1 MKRLNETKSSNK
13 VRYRLVE
20 TPIQKEGKACYAA
33 RAVVRTTSLRQIAE
47 QMVRE
52 GSKYAEHEILGIA
65 EQMIGVIIDRL
76 RDGDSVNFGSIM
88 RFRPSIKGNFE
99 SKGETFDPKNHQLV
113 VAVSAGSRLR
123 NALEG
128 VTVECLD
135 EVKTPEIRSVTAA
148 PLGDLHVVEVTG
160 VHLYQKNL
168 GNGASWWIRTAD
180 QQIPIPN
187 VAQKN
192 SGRTVTFLLPRATI
206 PNGIEAT
213 VVLKCGKSEF
223 TSAPITL

>member
-1 MKRLNETKSSNK
+1 MKGLKETKSSSK

-20 TPIQKEGKACYAA
+20 TPVQKEGKACYAA
-33 RAVVRTTSLRQIAE
+33 RAVVQTTSLRQIAE

-76 RDGDSVNFGSIM
+76 REGHSVNFGSMM

-99 SKGETFDPKNHQLV
+99 SKGETFDPKTHQLV

-135 EVKTPEIRSVTAA
+135 EVKNPEIRSVTVA
-148 PLGDLHVVEVTG
+148 PLGDLHVVEVSG
-160 VHLYQKNL
+160 IHLYQKNL
-168 GNGASWWIRTAD
+168 GNGASWWICTAD
-180 QQIPIPN
+180 QQIQIPN
-187 VAQKN
+187 VAQKT
-192 SGRTVTFLLPRATI
+192 SGRTVTFLLPHATI
-206 PNGIEAT
+206 PKGVE
-213 VVLKCGKSEF
+213 
-223 TSAPITL
+223 APIVFKRGKNEFKSNPFTL

>member
-1 MKRLNETKSSNK
+1 MKRLKETKSSNK

-20 TPIQKEGKACYAA
+20 TPIQKEGKPCYAA

-99 SKGETFDPKNHQLV
+99 SKGEPFDPKTHQLV

-123 NALEG
+123 DALEG

-135 EVKTPEIRSVTAA
+135 EVKKPEIRSVTVA
-148 PLGDLHVVEVTG
+148 PLGDLHVVEVSG
-160 VHLYQKNL
+160 IHLYQKNL
-168 GNGASWWIRTAD
+168 GNGASWWICTAD
-180 QQIPIPN
+180 QQIQIPN
-187 VAQKN
+187 VAQKT
-192 SGRTVTFLLPRATI
+192 SGRTVTFLLPHATI
-206 PNGIEAT
+206 PNGVEAT
-213 VVLKCGKSEF
+213 VVLKRGKSEF
-223 TSAPITL
+223 KSNPFTL

>member
-88 RFRPSIKGNFE
+88 RYIFI
-99 SKGETFDPKNHQLV
+99 
-113 VAVSAGSRLR
+113 
-123 NALEG
+123 
-128 VTVECLD
+128 
-135 EVKTPEIRSVTAA
+135 
-148 PLGDLHVVEVTG
+148 
-160 VHLYQKNL
+160 
-168 GNGASWWIRTAD
+168 
-180 QQIPIPN
+180 
-187 VAQKN
+187 
-192 SGRTVTFLLPRATI
+192 
-206 PNGIEAT
+206 
-213 VVLKCGKSEF
+213 
-223 TSAPITL
+223 